1 MNAERGPIGS
11 VDRTCM
17 AVIAAIGCF
26 ALALQFYLM
35 IIATPDPGAD
45 RIRLTF
51 NYFSFFTILTN
62 LLVVLGLTFRLV
74 APRSR
79 WSEFFSR
86 PAVAAGIA
94 VYIAIVGVT
103 YSLLL
108 RSLWSPQGGQRVA
121 DILLHDLVPI
131 MYVTYW
137 LIFIPRGSLLWKNT
151 LSWTIYPLLYFFYS
165 LIRGAVTGWY
175 PYPFIDVSKFGYPR
189 VLANAAMLV
198 CAFLTVALLTVAIG
212 RLTGRNPQP
221 ASREFQ

>member
-1 MNAERGPIGS
+1 MNAARRPIAS
-11 VDRTCM
+11 LDRTCM
-17 AVIAAIGCF
+17 AVTAAIGWF

-35 IIATPDPGAD
+35 IIVTPAPGAD

-62 LLVVLGLTFRLV
+62 LLVALGLTFRLV

-79 WSEFFSR
+79 WGEFFSR
-86 PAVAAGIA
+86 PTVASGTA

-108 RSLWSPQGGQRVA
+108 RSLWSPQGAQKVA
-121 DILLHDLVPI
+121 DDLLHDLVPI
-131 MYVTYW
+131 MYVAYW
-137 LIFIPRGSLLWKNT
+137 LVFIHKGSLLWKDA
-151 LSWTIYPLLYFFYS
+151 LSWAVYPLVYFFYS

-189 VLANAAMLV
+189 VLANAAMFV

-212 RLTGRNPQP
+212 RLTARSTQY
-221 ASREFQ
+221 ASRD